1 MLRFKICLS
10 VLLVFS
16 FLLTACSQNI
26 LSDTDTD
33 YSDSYY
39 LYDEVNEITIAQADN
54 YVFLEAAKLDSA
66 QYTLPQNFKGEIT
79 ITYLGDH
86 LFSRNETV
94 VDLIV
99 PDGYEEIGHFAFY
112 ECPNLESLTLGK
124 DVKKIGDL
132 AFSCCPKLSKFSVSD
147 ENPHLYEKD
156 GCIIERET
164 ETLVLSNG
172 NIPQGVKIIG
182 FCVFVENKKLDNVT
196 IPEGVEA
203 IMGTAFDFSS
213 VASVLLP
220 DSLKKI
226 DTAAFSR
233 CSELKEIYIP
243 ASVVTVGAHVFYAND
258 GITINCESESKPDG
272 WDEEWLD
279 GCTNYTINWG
289 VTREG

>member
-1 MLRFKICLS
+1 MQ
-10 VLLVFS
+10 LLLDDF
-16 FLLTACSQNI
+16 
-26 LSDTDTD
+26 
-33 YSDSYY
+33 
-39 LYDEVNEITIAQADN
+39 
-54 YVFLEAAKLDSA
+54 VFLKAAKLDSA

-79 ITYLGDH
+79 INYLGDH

-196 IPEGVEA
+196 IPEGVET

-226 DTAAFSR
+226 DISAFSR

-243 ASVVTVGAHVFYAND
+243 ASVVTVGARVFYGND

-289 VTREG
+289 VTREE